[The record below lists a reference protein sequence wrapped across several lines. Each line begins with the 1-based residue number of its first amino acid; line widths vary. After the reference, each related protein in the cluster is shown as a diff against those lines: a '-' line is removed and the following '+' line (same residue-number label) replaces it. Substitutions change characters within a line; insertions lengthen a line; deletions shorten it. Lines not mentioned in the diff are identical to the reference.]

1 MVSGCKTRKVNG
13 ALKQWVAFVKKVQK
27 EEGISYPDAIHRAK
41 VRKDSGEKWKH
52 KVGGSNGELEVV
64 EPNTV
69 DDVVVSED
77 VDGDDVSMDVDGDDV
92 SMDVVG
98 DDVEEVSAPIGGR
111 RRRKS
116 AKRTGSKSRS
126 SSLYRIVASDLGSL
140 SSAAERYGRS
150 LSAKASE
157 ASRKGRKSRAKAL
170 GSKSAAYE
178 NAGRSVERMA
188 KDVDFMKH
196 YRSFSSGN
204 TRSGRSVFGGKG
216 RKTRRH

>member
-1 MVSGCKTRKVNG
+1 MVSGGKTRKVNS

-52 KVGGSNGELEVV
+52 KVGGSNGDEEDEEAMEIIE
-64 EPNTV
+64 EPNT
-69 DDVVVSED
+69 DD
-77 VDGDDVSMDVDGDDV
+77 GV

-98 DDVEEVSAPIGGR
+98 DDVDVDVEEVSAPIGGR

>member
-1 MVSGCKTRKVNG
+1 MVSGGKTRKVNG

-69 DDVVVSED
+69 DDVVVSE
-77 VDGDDVSMDVDGDDV
+77 DVDGDDV

>member
-1 MVSGCKTRKVNG
+1 MVSGGKTRKVNG

-52 KVGGSNGELEVV
+52 KVGGSNGDEEDEEAMEIIE
-64 EPNTV
+64 EPNT
-69 DDVVVSED
+69 DD
-77 VDGDDVSMDVDGDDV
+77 GV

-98 DDVEEVSAPIGGR
+98 DDVDVDVEEVSAPIGGR